1 MKRILRY
8 VIGFIIGLI
17 AVFVVQFALTK
28 IWSLAGVKWGPQ
40 NLPVENIQKIGMLS
54 STFISGLIGPFIAL
68 VICKN
73 SKWIIIGIFFLI
85 AMSIDLYAVLNPLKE
100 LKLWFKIIFVILIP
114 LQLFLAV
121 KLFDLFMKKNSL
133 QQRLL

>member
-1 MKRILRY
+1 MKKTIRY

-17 AVFVVQFALTK
+17 SVFVIQFALTET
-28 IWSLAGVKWGPQ
+28 WSLAGVTWGPK
-40 NLPVENIQKIGMLS
+40 NLPIENIQKIGMLS
-54 STFISGLIGPFIAL
+54 STFISGLIGPFISL

-85 AMSIDLYAVLNPLKE
+85 AMSIDLYAVLKPLKE
-100 LKLWFKIIFVILIP
+100 LELWFKITFVILIP

-121 KLFDLFMKKNSL
+121 KLFDLFKKKNSL
-133 QQRLL
+133 QQQP